1 VETEKLHVRITEQSG
16 LVGASKP
23 TLPQP
28 LLWAGLPPTSS
39 GCPSHVALSTS
50 SSLLVSIG
58 EVFHPSDQKSE
69 TEDSNARGLSAWK
82 MYFVSVQGDFFHLV
96 WSPELTITI
105 FQCSTAYFRLS
116 AFFHYS
122 WNLFS
127 WLWLSFGFHDFV
139 FMTLAFPW
147 KKNSFSLF
155 F

>member
-1 VETEKLHVRITEQSG
+1 MAWVGTDLKDHLIPTLRCG
-16 LVGASKP
+16 LVAP
-23 TLPQP
+23 HQLRLPR
-28 LLWAGLPPTSS
+28 A
-39 GCPSHVALSTS
+39 PSNLALSTS